1 MFDLVQVDSEWRI
14 RSDELLELINQIRK
28 AEGLNELKN
37 DRFNAKIRDELEGEF
52 LEAHKMRVQADGKAA
67 NFRKEKEVYSLTG
80 NQALRMGMRETK
92 RIRAKVVER
101 IQQLRLEVS
110 QLKLIQQCGQMA
122 DRALELANDG
132 KLKDAADLIV
142 LAERQ
147 YKPISSQAGAN
158 LNSCKP
164 SKRKLKALVNTLAVC
179 FKSTCSLSDSSPGPA
194 PGFLLY
200 RTITPTGY
208 TAGYNPT
215 NTTPARTTPDK
226 SRIQEGNA
234 SDFTVTGTTDPPKR
248 GVPMSI

>member
-80 NQALRMGMRETK
+80 NQALRVGMRETK

-147 YKPISSQAGAN
+147 YKPISSQAGVN

-164 SKRKLKALVNTLAVC
+164 SKRKI
-179 FKSTCSLSDSSPGPA
+179 KSTGKYIGSLLQINLFP
-194 PGFLLY
+194 
-200 RTITPTGY
+200 
-208 TAGYNPT
+208 
-215 NTTPARTTPDK
+215 
-226 SRIQEGNA
+226 E
-234 SDFTVTGTTDPPKR
+234 
-248 GVPMSI
+248 

>member
-147 YKPISSQAGAN
+147 YKPF
-158 LNSCKP
+158 
-164 SKRKLKALVNTLAVC
+164 T
-179 FKSTCSLSDSSPGPA
+179 F
-194 PGFLLY
+194 
-200 RTITPTGY
+200 TGY
-208 TAGYNPT
+208 TAGYNPA
-215 NTTPARTTPDK
+215 NTPPPSVTPDNY
-226 SRIQEGNA
+226 RIQEGNA